1 MPYLTWWRRLVAP
14 AVAGSGPRELA
25 DTVPADAEGT
35 VPTVGTLDNLRSVF
49 WQGFRHLFPPQAVA
63 AQMPNGSIVVSW
75 SILHEPDALLPY
87 AAPVVLRFEEALIE
101 AMSQADAWQ
110 RVRMAQ
116 QQEATLR
123 AGLRGYDP
131 FARFPNARV
140 VTIG

>member
-1 MPYLTWWRRLVAP
+1 MLPFPPSHGGRGAH
-14 AVAGSGPRELA
+14 ALA
-25 DTVPADAEGT
+25 DTVPVDTEEA
-35 VPTVGTLDNLRSVF
+35 VLHVGTLDNLRSVF
-49 WQGFRHLFPPQAVA
+49 WQVFRHLFPPQAMA

-75 SILHEPDALLPY
+75 SILDEPDALHPY

-101 AMSQADAWQ
+101 AMSRADARQ
-110 RVRMAQ
+110 RLRIAQ